1 MVADWFDVSF
11 APCHCIRSFTDQITE
26 WEEFQYVLRA
36 RVRVR
41 LFCFG
46 SLSLSGLSSL
56 SGLEPLLPINQLY
69 HNSLSTLL
77 VWFGLV
83 GCLFVCLFVWWIC
96 GFVDLCAV
104 CSRIVLCG
112 SFFSGGAD
120 DGIEEIV
127 AGNLILKCLQTRTG
141 IKFVVTAER
150 LATTTTSNSS
160 DLLDVALREIYKLY
174 VDCVLKDPFYEL
186 EMPIRSEL
194 FVNAVDALMERL
206 DHPSGKTTSSSS
218 TTVGYNSSN
227 HGSGVSGLRQR

>member
-96 GFVDLCAV
+96 GFVDLWICA
-104 CSRIVLCG
+104 
-112 SFFSGGAD
+112 
-120 DGIEEIV
+120 
-127 AGNLILKCLQTRTG
+127 
-141 IKFVVTAER
+141 
-150 LATTTTSNSS
+150 
-160 DLLDVALREIYKLY
+160 
-174 VDCVLKDPFYEL
+174 
-186 EMPIRSEL
+186 L
-194 FVNAVDALMERL
+194 FVHVLYYVVHFFQAAPTMGLKKLWPEI
-206 DHPSGKTTSSSS
+206 SFSS
-218 TTVGYNSSN
+218 VCKHGPGSN
-227 HGSGVSGLRQR
+227 LL